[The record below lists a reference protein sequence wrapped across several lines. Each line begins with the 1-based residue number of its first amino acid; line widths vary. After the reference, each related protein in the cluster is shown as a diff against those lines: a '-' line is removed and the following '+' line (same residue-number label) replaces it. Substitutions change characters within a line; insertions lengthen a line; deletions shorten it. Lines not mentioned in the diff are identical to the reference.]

1 MNKLYFEIMHYVLF
15 VKSKAII
22 PWWTLKKLNIW
33 KFTGVSLLL
42 WTVQIAEKHQYN
54 HTPEIGNKIVVFW
67 IIFVIVIACGFINN
81 SAKDQ

>member
-1 MNKLYFEIMHYVLF
+1 MDKLYSEIKHYLLF
-15 VKSKAII
+15 TKSKVII

-42 WTVQIAEKHQYN
+42 WTVQIAEKHQN
-54 HTPEIGNKIVVFW
+54 IHTPEIGNKIIIFW

-81 SAKDQ
+81 SSKE